1 LSRNSNLIVFSLFV
15 SGVAGSAAA
24 EDCFIKVRTTGEARA
39 PSPPRPVASHRRTSP
54 AHVGRRLHHL
64 RRPGR
69 AKPAIVAATQP
80 QVPRQHYAESSFA
93 QQTIPAYVL
102 RPTSCDT
109 QPAATLQSP
118 PPAGP
123 VTPSQRLLDALAG
136 PATPPASD
144 AAAPGRPAGGFSPA
158 GGDLLPPGGT
168 LPVIGSGLP
177 GEPGGPSGE
186 PSFPGSPPDTPPII
200 TPPEGGLPPTEVLPP
215 GGGQPPVIISPPGG
229 GQPPITPPGGA
240 IPEPSTWSLMILGA
254 LAVGGALRSRRAA
267 RPPRGA
273 FEITR
278 KPKN

>member
-1 LSRNSNLIVFSLFV
+1 LSRKSNLIAFSLFV

-24 EDCFIKVRTTGEARA
+24 EDCFIKVRTTAEARA

-54 AHVGRRLHHL
+54 AHVGRRPHHL

-80 QVPRQHYAESSFA
+80 QVPRQHYVESSFA

-118 PPAGP
+118 PPAAP

-144 AAAPGRPAGGFSPA
+144 AAAPGLPAGGFSPA
-158 GGDLLPPGGT
+158 GGDLLPPGGAP
-168 LPVIGSGLP
+168 PVIGSGLP
-177 GEPGGPSGE
+177 GGPGGEPG
-186 PSFPGSPPDTPPII
+186 FPGLPPDTPPTV
-200 TPPEGGLPPTEVLPP
+200 TPPEGGQPPIVVLPP
-215 GGGQPPVIISPPGG
+215 GGGPPVIISPPGG
-229 GQPPITPPGGA
+229 GQPPLTPPGGA
-240 IPEPSTWSLMILGA
+240 IPEPSAWSLMILGA
-254 LAVGGALRSRRAA
+254 LAVGGALRLRRAA
-267 RPPRGA
+267 PSARKA
-273 FEITR
+273 FETVR
-278 KPKN
+278 KPRI